1 MCVISWG
8 YPPQTRTQR
17 TFREKSFGI
26 SKALAEMKLCIRC
39 EVLWLTFL
47 SRKVSAVPTYFD
59 KIKKHGIAVLFC
71 MVVISWGYPPQ
82 TRTQRTFR
90 EKSFGISK
98 ALAKVNWCIRCKVLW
113 HTFLRKKGVYILREQ

>member
-1 MCVISWG
+1 MFVHYQLG
-8 YPPQTRTQR
+8 LPPWTRTQR

-26 SKALAEMKLCIRC
+26 SKAFAEMNVCIRC

-71 MVVISWGYPPQ
+71 MVVVSWG
-82 TRTQRTFR
+82 FR
-90 EKSFGISK
+90 PKPGHKKLFVKSFLNFK
-98 ALAKVNWCIRCKVLW
+98 NFAEVKWCIRCEVLW
-113 HTFLRKKGVYILREQ
+113 YTFLRKKGVYILREQ